1 MEKQTVGWSLGNA
14 YIYREQRGNEHMGAE
29 ERQFRKERNQQ
40 ERNKGLEKG
49 VGYANHQKQG
59 IKTA

>member
-14 YIYREQRGNEHMGAE
+14 YVDREQRGNEYMGAE
-29 ERQFRKERNQQ
+29 EGQLRKERNQQ

-49 VGYANHQKQG
+49 VGHANHQKQC